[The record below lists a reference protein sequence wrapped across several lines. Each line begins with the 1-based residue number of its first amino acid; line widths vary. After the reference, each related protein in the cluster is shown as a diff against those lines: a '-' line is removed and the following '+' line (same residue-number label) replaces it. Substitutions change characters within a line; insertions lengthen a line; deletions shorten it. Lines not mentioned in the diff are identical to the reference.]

1 VPINTND
8 KIIGNID
15 INEVVQKI
23 LADLGIKSDAVE
35 IRHENSIS
43 NTERVKN
50 TDKVIDVIDKKD
62 VVEGEGKGVSESEL
76 VIDGGRVISLED
88 VRRKLDNV
96 KADSITSV
104 VISPKCILTPSAKD
118 ELKKRKLG
126 IVVRKIG
133 KNNFPLWLM
142 LHDRIVVSISLLKH
156 LQSEYDLIRTQ
167 IINLS
172 GIVDEALK
180 IAEQKKRG
188 IILTQHPATVL
199 RATGLCEILRV
210 IIAVNPKQVSIDA
223 KEIDANL
230 MIIPPARINESDIL
244 ESVRSFCQTQ
254 KSGD

>member
-1 VPINTND
+1 MPINTND